1 MADERSGSPER
12 DGTGEA
18 GRAADPGPQGGGT
31 VDRSTR
37 ADDEFDVVVLGA
49 GAVGENVADRASR
62 TGLRV
67 AVVEPALVGGECSYW
82 ACMPSKAL
90 LRPGDA
96 LAAARA
102 VPGAD
107 AALTGDLDVAAVLA
121 RRDEVAA
128 HWDDA
133 GQVAWVEGAGLT
145 LVRGHARFTGPRTL
159 TVERADGT
167 ARPLRA
173 RHAVVVATGSVAV
186 VPDAFA
192 GVRAWTSREAT
203 SAHRVPPRLAVVG
216 GGVVATE
223 MATAF
228 ADLGSEVTVLV
239 RGRRLLPAAEPFAGD
254 AVARSLTDRGVRVAF
269 GASVTSASRD
279 EEGVHLTV
287 ERAGDDGAP
296 GAADVVTVD
305 EVLVATGRR
314 PATDDLGLEVL
325 GLRPGDPL
333 AVDDRLQVTSVEGG
347 WLFAAGDV
355 TGRTATTHQGKY
367 DARVVGDVVAA
378 RFDPRDPGAVSDD
391 PAGLSR
397 AAEAAAAP
405 WSRYRAT
412 ADAAA
417 VPQVVFTRPQV
428 AWVGRTEAAARA
440 EGLDVEV
447 LSYELGDLAG
457 ATVTAADYAGRAQLV
472 VDRAR
477 DVVVGATFVGPD
489 VADMLHAATVA
500 VVGQVPL
507 ARLWHAVPSYPTLSE
522 VWLRLLEAA
531 GR

>member
-1 MADERSGSPER
+1 V
-12 DGTGEA
+12 GEA
-18 GRAADPGPQGGGT
+18 R
-31 VDRSTR
+31 
-37 ADDEFDVVVLGA
+37 EFDVVVLGA

-62 TGLRV
+62 TGLDV
-67 AVVEPALVGGECSYW
+67 AVVEAALVGGECSYW

-107 AALTGDLDVAAVLA
+107 TAVTGQVDVSAVLA

-128 HWDDA
+128 HWDDG

-145 LVRGHARFTGPRTL
+145 LLRGHARFTGPRRLVVAT
-159 TVERADGT
+159 ADGDVT
-167 ARPLRA
+167 VTA

-186 VPDAFA
+186 VPPALRD
-192 GVRAWTSREAT
+192 VRTWTSREAT
-203 SAHRVPPRLAVVG
+203 SAHTVPRRLAVVG

-228 ADLGSEVTVLV
+228 ADLGSDVTVLV
-239 RGRRLLPAAEPFAGD
+239 RGDRLLPAAEAFAGE
-254 AVARSLTDRGVRVAF
+254 AVLTSLVDRGVRVAL
-269 GASVTSASRD
+269 GAQVVSSSRD
-279 EEGVHLTV
+279 DDGVHLVV
-287 ERAGDDGAP
+287 ERALGTDDGA
-296 GAADVVTVD
+296 GDAAPQTLTVD
-305 EVLVATGRR
+305 EVLAATGRR
-314 PATDDLGLEVL
+314 PATEDLGLEVL
-325 GLRPGDPL
+325 GLRAGDALP
-333 AVDDRLQVTSVEGG
+333 VDDALQVQGVEGG

-367 DARVVGDVVAA
+367 DARVVGDVIAA
-378 RFDPRDPGAVSDD
+378 RFDPRTGPDD
-391 PAGLSR
+391 AGSAAGVPRGLSR
-397 AAEAAAAP
+397 SSEAHAED
-405 WSRYRAT
+405 WSRFRAT
-412 ADAAA
+412 ADHAA

-428 AWVGRTEAAARA
+428 AWVGRTEADARA
-440 EGLDVEV
+440 AGLDVEV
-447 LSYELGDLAG
+447 VGYELGDLAG
-457 ATVTAADYAGRAQLV
+457 ATVTAADYRGRAQIV

-500 VVGQVPL
+500 VVGEVPL
-507 ARLWHAVPSYPTLSE
+507 SRLWHAVPSYPTLSE
-522 VWLRLLEAA
+522 VWLRLLESA

>member
-1 MADERSGSPER
+1 MADEPN
-12 DGTGEA
+12 
-18 GRAADPGPQGGGT
+18 
-31 VDRSTR
+31 
-37 ADDEFDVVVLGA
+37 EFDVVVLGA

-62 TGLRV
+62 TGLSV
-67 AVVEPALVGGECSYW
+67 VVVEPALVGGECSYW

-96 LAAARA
+96 LAAVRA
-102 VPGAD
+102 VPGA
-107 AALTGDLDVAAVLA
+107 ASAVTGDLDVAEVLA
-121 RRDEVAA
+121 HRDDVAA

-145 LVRGHARFTGPRTL
+145 LLRGAARFTAPRTL
-159 TVERADGT
+159 AVRRADGSEVIVT
-167 ARPLRA
+167 ARR
-173 RHAVVVATGSVAV
+173 AVVVATGSVPV
-186 VPDAFA
+186 VPEALT

-203 SAHRVPPRLAVVG
+203 SAHRVPARLAVVG
-216 GGVVATE
+216 GGVVAAE

-228 ADLGSEVTVLV
+228 ADLGSDVTVLV
-239 RGRRLLPAAEPFAGD
+239 RGERLLPAAEPFAGQ
-254 AVARSLTDRGVRVAF
+254 AVARHLVDRGVRVAF
-269 GASVTSASRD
+269 GASVTAATRD
-279 EEGVHLTV
+279 DDGVHLVV
-287 ERAGDDGAP
+287 ERTSVGDGRRAEVAP
-296 GAADVVTVD
+296 ERVTVD

-325 GLRPGDPL
+325 GLRAGDPL
-333 AVDDRLQVTSVEGG
+333 RVDDALQVLEVDGG

-378 RFDPRDPGAVSDD
+378 RFDPRPAGAPDGDGVPS
-391 PAGLSR
+391 GLSR
-397 AAEAAAAP
+397 DAEASAAP

-412 ADAAA
+412 ADVAA

-428 AWVGRTEAAARA
+428 AWVGRTQAQARRD
-440 EGLDVEV
+440 GIDVRV
-447 LSYELGDLAG
+447 IGYELGDLA
-457 ATVTAADYAGRAQLV
+457 AASVTGTGYTGRAQIV
-472 VDRAR
+472 VDVAR

-500 VVGQVPL
+500 VVGEVPL